1 MIRSHGIKKTKNH
14 WNYNVLMHGFNFRLN
29 DFQSSL
35 GISQLK
41 RIEKFIKKRKKVSN
55 LYNKYLKKIDE
66 LDFIDY
72 RNRSFQVFICI

>member
-1 MIRSHGIKKTKNH
+1 MDTSHGIKNKELLELQCT
-14 WNYNVLMHGFNFRLN
+14 MHGFNFRLN

-55 LYNKYLKKIDE
+55 LYNKYLK
-66 LDFIDY
+66 
-72 RNRSFQVFICI
+72 N